1 MSSKNTTTRTIV
13 NIANTGP
20 LKRIERHL
28 YWISIVAKVIVLLMF
43 ILLLLQIPTGGE
55 NLI

>member
-1 MSSKNTTTRTIV
+1 MSSKSTTRLTLV
-13 NIANTGP
+13 SLTNTGP
-20 LKRIERHL
+20 LKRIERLL
-28 YWISIVAKVIVLLMF
+28 YWIAIIAKVIVFLMF

>member
-1 MSSKNTTTRTIV
+1 MSSKSTTKLTHV
-13 NIANTGP
+13 SIANTGP

-28 YWISIVAKVIVLLMF
+28 YWIAIIAKVIVFLLF

>member
-1 MSSKNTTTRTIV
+1 MSSKSTTKLTHV
-13 NIANTGP
+13 SIANTGP

-28 YWISIVAKVIVLLMF
+28 YWISIIAKIIVLLMF
-43 ILLLLQIPTGGE
+43 ILLLLQIPTGGK